1 MQRPDVRV
9 IEDQVI
15 KTEVRDVVGYEAELL
30 MAKYGFSVNT
40 APVPTPNQ
48 PPVDNRSFEQMVR
61 DHEEKMR
68 QEEMARIARF
78 KSATI
83 ANPNYHEVKYR
94 DMDVDGNNI
103 GLKIQISTDMGGIY
117 R

>member
-40 APVPTPNQ
+40 APIPTANRPSI
-48 PPVDNRSFEQMVR
+48 DNRSFEQMVR

>member
-1 MQRPDVRV
+1 
-9 IEDQVI
+9 
-15 KTEVRDVVGYEAELL
+15 
-30 MAKYGFSVNT
+30 
-40 APVPTPNQ
+40 
-48 PPVDNRSFEQMVR
+48 MVR

-68 QEEMARIARF
+68 QEEMARMARF

-94 DMDVDGNNI
+94 DMDIDGNNI

>member
-30 MAKYGFSVNT
+30 MAKYGFSVNN
-40 APVPTPNQ
+40 APVPTAEQ

-61 DHEEKMR
+61 DHDEKMR
-68 QEEMARIARF
+68 QEEMARMVRF

>member
-1 MQRPDVRV
+1 MQRPDVRI

-15 KTEVRDVVGYEAELL
+15 ETEIRDVIGYEAEIL

-40 APVPTPNQ
+40 NNRNNITQ
-48 PPVDNRSFEQMVR
+48 TIVDNRSFEQMVK
-61 DHEEKMR
+61 DHEEKMH
-68 QEEMARIARF
+68 QEEIARINRF
-78 KSATI
+78 KSPTVDN
-83 ANPNYHEVKYR
+83 ANFFEVKYR
-94 DMDVDGNNI
+94 DMDIDGNNI

>member
-1 MQRPDVRV
+1 MQKPDVRV

-15 KTEVRDVVGYEAELL
+15 KTEVKDVIGYEAELL

-40 APVPTPNQ
+40 SSNKVINQ
-48 PPVDNRSFEQMVR
+48 NSTDNRTFEEMVR
-61 DHEEKMR
+61 DHEEKIR
-68 QEEMARIARF
+68 QEEIARINRF

-83 ANPNYHEVKYR
+83 DNPNYFEVKYR

>member
-40 APVPTPNQ
+40 TPLPSPDQ
-48 PPVDNRSFEQMVR
+48 HSVDNRSFEQMVR
-61 DHEEKMR
+61 DHEEKLR
-68 QEEMARIARF
+68 QEEIARINRF

-83 ANPNYHEVKYR
+83 ENPNYHEVKYR